1 MNLRHLTGTNR
12 DYKTKAPPEGEI
24 RNPRAGIQN
33 PNSEIR
39 SPKEARNP
47 NRAGPHERSSSG
59 FGFVSDFGLRVSD
72 LGGLTDEQRSERPS
86 PPFHP
91 VLFLPL
97 SVNFV
102 EESAEVPKT
111 VFVTGMLPCYWIAVS
126 NSL

>member
-1 MNLRHLTGTNR
+1 MNQRQRYQWDT
-12 DYKTKAPPEGEI
+12 APASWNWHHANG
-24 RNPRAGIQN
+24 
-33 PNSEIR
+33 SLF
-39 SPKEARNP
+39 
-47 NRAGPHERSSSG
+47 
-59 FGFVSDFGLRVSD
+59 FGFRTWSLS
-72 LGGLTDEQRSERPS
+72 DEQRSERPS

-102 EESAEVPKT
+102 GESAEVPKT